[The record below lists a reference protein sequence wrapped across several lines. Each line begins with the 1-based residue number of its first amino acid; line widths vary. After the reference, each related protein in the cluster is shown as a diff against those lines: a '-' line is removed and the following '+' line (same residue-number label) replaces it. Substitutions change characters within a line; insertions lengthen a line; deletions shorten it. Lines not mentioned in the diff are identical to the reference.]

1 LIAGGGPAHVR
12 DVTREPVLS
21 LLAVLLLR
29 ILFLTVRL
37 RLDPRALEELVSVRG
52 GAILCFWHNRILAIT
67 LAFLRRYPGA
77 RRGVTVLTSP
87 SRDGELLARIMARLG
102 MGSVRGSSSRR
113 GARALRELTR
123 LIERGTDVAIT
134 PDGPRGP
141 CYTLGPG
148 AILLAATTGAP
159 ILPVHARFSNA
170 IRMKT
175 WDGFN
180 VPLPFS
186 TISVTVGPLMHVPA
200 TTTEGEFEA
209 VRAKLETELR
219 DGTH

>member
-1 LIAGGGPAHVR
+1 MVWA
-12 DVTREPVLS
+12 VTREPVLS

-29 ILFLTVRL
+29 ALFLTVRL
-37 RLDPRALEELVSVRG
+37 RLDPRALDELDSVRG
-52 GAILCFWHNRILAIT
+52 SAILCFWHNRILAIT
-67 LAFLRRYPGA
+67 LAFLRQYPAG

-113 GARALRELTR
+113 GATALRELTR
-123 LIERGTDVAIT
+123 LVEAGTDIAIT

-141 CYTLGPG
+141 RYALGPG
-148 AILLAATTGAP
+148 AILLAGTTGAP
-159 ILPVHARFSNA
+159 ILPMHARFSRSL
-170 IRMKT
+170 RMNT

-186 TISVTVGPLMHVPA
+186 TISVSVGPLMHVPG
-200 TTTEGEFEA
+200 TTTDGEFEA
-209 VRAKLETELR
+209 LRAKLEKELR
-219 DGTH
+219 DGAH